1 MPFKIRNIKYVP
13 GGREMLLPGLK
24 LIIYMKHTF
33 LLVVFTVFITAVGCG
48 KSEDVPLKPTI
59 EVTPS
64 APTRP
69 GSIGIIGDTANVV
82 KTVSGGMVLMGGGT
96 DVESAFKWMIDKSGG
111 GDVVII
117 RVTGTDAYNSFVNKL
132 GTVNS
137 VETLKIDSRE
147 LANDDAV
154 AHVIRNAEMLF
165 IAGGDQ
171 SDYMN
176 LWRGTKVGAALNYLL
191 QDKKVPFG
199 GTSAGCAILGGF
211 YFSGE
216 GSSVVSEDAL
226 ANPYATNVTLYN
238 NDFLHAPY
246 LQNVITD
253 QHFLTRS
260 REGRSVAF
268 LGRIYKDWNV
278 LAKGI
283 AVDERTAVCIDQ
295 DGKARVFGSSK
306 AYFILPDG
314 AKLPEQVVA
323 GKSMIWKYNDQAIP
337 VYEIQAAETGNGNF
351 NLANFNLSDA
361 SGGSWY
367 WWSVADGRLT
377 KTLQ

>member
-1 MPFKIRNIKYVP
+1 
-13 GGREMLLPGLK
+13 
-24 LIIYMKHTF
+24 MKHTF
-33 LLVVFTVFITAVGCG
+33 LLVVFTLFITAVGCG
-48 KSEDVPLKPTI
+48 KSEDAPLKPTV
-59 EVTPS
+59 VTPS
-64 APTRP
+64 VPGRP
-69 GSIGIIGDTANVV
+69 ASIGIVGDTANVV
-82 KTVSGGMVLMGGGT
+82 KTVRGGMVLMGGGT

-154 AHVIRNAEMLF
+154 AHIIRNAEMLF

-176 LWRGTKVGAALNYLL
+176 LWKGTKVGAALNYLL

-216 GSSVVSEDAL
+216 GSSVVSDDAL
-226 ANPYATNVTLYN
+226 ANPYATNITLYN

-295 DGKARVFGSSK
+295 EGKASVFGSSK
-306 AYFILPDG
+306 AYFILPDA
-314 AKLPEQVVA
+314 AKLPEQFAA
-323 GKSMIWKYNDQAIP
+323 GKSIIWKYNERAIP
-337 VYEIQAAETGNGNF
+337 VYEIQAAETGNGSF
-351 NLANFNLSDA
+351 NLANFNLTEA

-367 WWSVADGRLT
+367 WWSVADSRLT
-377 KTLQ
+377 KMLQ